1 MTIITPPHDTVLT
14 YKTMADEWRAATAH
28 DAIVGSVNPEGSKNI
43 TALGRTGW
51 ANGIKAFGGEQSKR
65 AALDAAA
72 IVLVGA
78 ALITIAKSGDLRG
91 ELRMHLMME
100 LLGKI
105 TKAKKDREASLLSA
119 KGGGILAKTLQ
130 APSAVRIGSAVVD
143 AATSGHSMMDRAKE
157 LAERIDQNPHVA
169 LELLTE
175 DDALVRETFRCLDT
189 ESLNEIEGVLR
200 TAMGPDGFDAN
211 VQNVIRIKDAVATDG
226 QEPMQ
231 EQQTESAIEQ
241 VLSNGATVG
250 DILRAHTAATQAGG
264 GLPFMREMV
273 NKLKDQDAK
282 LLLAGLASLNS
293 TNSANNNNLGALR
306 DLKIALDEENQ
317 HTRTHIPANL
327 KKKPVAA

>member
-1 MTIITPPHDTVLT
+1 MAVLT
-14 YKTMADEWRAATAH
+14 APVDSVLADERYRIEMTEAELVEA
-28 DAIVGSVNPEGSKNI
+28 
-43 TALGRTGW
+43 RTKLE
-51 ANGIKAFGGEQSKR
+51 KAYGFKAQGKR

-72 IVLVGA
+72 VVLAGA
-78 ALITIAKSGDLRG
+78 AIIAIAKSGDLKG

-105 TKAKKDREASLLSA
+105 TKSKKDKEASLLHA
-119 KGGGILAKTLQ
+119 KGASGILAKTLQ

-169 LELLTE
+169 LELLAE

-200 TAMGPDGFDAN
+200 TAMGPDGVDAN

-231 EQQTESAIEQ
+231 AQQTESAIEQ

-250 DILRAHTAATQAGG
+250 DILQAHTAATKAGG
-264 GLPFMREMV
+264 GQRFMREMV
-273 NKLKDQDAK
+273 EKLKTEDAK

-317 HTRTHIPANL
+317 HTRTHTPTKI

>member
-1 MTIITPPHDTVLT
+1 MAVLT
-14 YKTMADEWRAATAH
+14 APVDSVLADERYRIEMTEAELVEARAKLEN
-28 DAIVGSVNPEGSKNI
+28 VYGF
-43 TALGRTGW
+43 
-51 ANGIKAFGGEQSKR
+51 KAQGKR
-65 AALDAAA
+65 AALDTAAVVLAGAA
-72 IVLVGA
+72 IIA
-78 ALITIAKSGDLRG
+78 IAKSGDLKG

-105 TKAKKDREASLLSA
+105 TKSKKDKEASLLHA
-119 KGGGILAKTLQ
+119 KGASGILAKTLQ

-200 TAMGPDGFDAN
+200 TAMGPDGVDAN

-231 EQQTESAIEQ
+231 AQQTESAIEQ

-250 DILRAHTAATQAGG
+250 DILQAHTAATKAGG
-264 GLPFMREMV
+264 GQRFMREMV
-273 NKLKDQDAK
+273 EKLKTEDAK

-293 TNSANNNNLGALR
+293 TNSANSNTLGALR
-306 DLKIALDEENQ
+306 DLKIAQDEENQ
-317 HTRTHIPANL
+317 RTRTHIPTNL
-327 KKKPVAA
+327 KRKPVAA

>member
-1 MTIITPPHDTVLT
+1 MAVLTAPYETVLAYT
-14 YKTMADEWRAATAH
+14 TMAADAWRGEANQAVDEAANDIKAFR
-28 DAIVGSVNPEGSKNI
+28 
-43 TALGRTGW
+43 RTGW
-51 ANGIKAFGGEQSKR
+51 VNGIKAFGGEQSKR
-65 AALDAAA
+65 AAMDAAA
-72 IVLVGA
+72 VVLAGA
-78 ALITIAKSGDLRG
+78 AIIAIAKSGDLKG

-105 TKAKKDREASLLSA
+105 TKSKKDKEASLLHA
-119 KGGGILAKTLQ
+119 KGASGLLAKTLQ

-200 TAMGPDGFDAN
+200 TAMGPDGVDAN

-231 EQQTESAIEQ
+231 AQQTESAIEQ

-250 DILRAHTAATQAGG
+250 DILQAHTAATQAGG
-264 GLPFMREMV
+264 GQRFMREMV
-273 NKLKDQDAK
+273 DNLKDPDAK

-293 TNSANNNNLGALR
+293 TNSANSNALGALR
-306 DLKIALDEENQ
+306 DLKMTLDEDHQ
-317 HTRTHIPANL
+317 HTRTHIPTNL